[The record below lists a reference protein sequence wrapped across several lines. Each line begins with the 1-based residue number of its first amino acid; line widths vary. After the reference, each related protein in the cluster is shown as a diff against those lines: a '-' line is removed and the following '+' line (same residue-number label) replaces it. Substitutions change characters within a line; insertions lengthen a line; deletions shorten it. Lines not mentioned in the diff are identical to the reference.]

1 MTTNNIYERNE
12 IMEELR
18 EQMEALRQNFDALL
32 YYDKKALDK
41 RVWEHEGTLIDARN
55 MIKENFDIQ
64 TIMRITELEELDI
77 QRLQKELETSKEQ

>member
-41 RVWEHEGTLIDARN
+41 RVWEHEGRLIDARN